1 MWIYSGGYLLVDSC
15 FKHGCCLLLGV
26 DCWLVFGLCC
36 ALWGCGGFVNSV
48 VLLNSL
54 NLNKIGGLMV

>member
-1 MWIYSGGYLLVDSC
+1 MVICWLIVALSMV
-15 FKHGCCLLLGV
+15 CCLLLGV

-36 ALWGCGGFVNSV
+36 AVWDCGCFVNSV

-54 NLNKIGGLMV
+54 KFK